1 MSGPLDPTSD
11 STPESASSSD
21 GSATFVDDVVA
32 LLPEWLP
39 TQRWFAGK
47 DRPVTAVRAL
57 SSALV
62 VDGDPMLLHLVVE
75 VEQDDRREPYQ
86 LLVGRRRAELPDVS
100 ASAQIGQVDGATVY
114 EASGDAD
121 LTSVLLDRMADG
133 ALVGGLTFES
143 EPGAELTK
151 GLRAHPIT
159 TEQSNTSLVYGS
171 QYILKLFRK
180 VTPGINKDLL
190 LHRALREV
198 GSEHIAEPL
207 GSISGILDG
216 QPTTIG
222 MLQRF
227 MPDAAD
233 GWVMATTSVRDLMA
247 DPTVAPE
254 DLGGDFGGEASRL
267 GRAVA
272 DVHADLREALGT
284 EDADADELERT
295 VQVMLDRLDRVAADV
310 PELAP
315 HVPGL
320 RDAFD
325 AMRHH
330 PVPVEMQYVHGDLHL
345 GQVLRTLGGWL
356 ILDFEGEPAASVAER
371 SRLRSALRD
380 VAGMLRSFDYAAQQ
394 LLVGQPDDPIL
405 TDVAMRWAERNRDAF
420 CDGYAEVAGSDPR
433 DAAVLLRALE
443 LDKAVYEVS
452 YEHANRP
459 DWLSV
464 PLASIE
470 RIMGAT
476 DEGQAPA

>member
-1 MSGPLDPTSD
+1 MSGPVDNPTAH
-11 STPESASSSD
+11 E
-21 GSATFVDDVVA
+21 ATVEAIVA
-32 LLPEWLP
+32 ALPQWLP
-39 TQRWFAGK
+39 SQRWFAGK
-47 DRPVTAVRAL
+47 DRQVTGVRPL
-57 SSALV
+57 SWSTI
-62 VDGDPMLLHLVVE
+62 VDGDPLLLHLVVE
-75 VEQDDRREPYQ
+75 VEQDDRSDPYQ
-86 LLVGRRRAELPDVS
+86 LLVGSRQSEVPDVS
-100 ASAQIGQVDGATVY
+100 SSATIVDIDGATFY

-121 LTSVLLDRMADG
+121 LTAVLLELMADG
-133 ALVGGLTFES
+133 TLVDGLQFES
-143 EPGAELTK
+143 EPGAELTR

-180 VTPGINKDLL
+180 VVPGVNKDMR

-198 GSEHIAEPL
+198 GSQHIAEPL
-207 GSISGILDG
+207 GSISGSLHG
-216 QPTTIG
+216 EPTTIG

-227 MPDAAD
+227 MPDAVD

-247 DPTVAPE
+247 DPSIAPE
-254 DLGGDFGGEASRL
+254 DLGGDFAGEAARL
-267 GRAVA
+267 GQAVA
-272 DVHADLREALGT
+272 DVHADLRTALGT

-295 VQVMLDRLDRVAADV
+295 VTVMLERLDRVASDV

-320 RDAFD
+320 REAFD

-330 PVPVEMQYVHGDLHL
+330 DVPVQMQSIHGDLHL
-345 GQVLRTLGGWL
+345 GQVLRTLNGWL

-394 LLVGQPDDPIL
+394 LLVGGPDDPVL
-405 TDVAMRWAERNRDAF
+405 ADVAMRWAHRNREAF

-459 DWLSV
+459 DWLAV

-470 RIMGAT
+470 RIMT
-476 DEGQAPA
+476 EGTS

>member
-1 MSGPLDPTSD
+1 MSGPLEPTD
-11 STPESASSSD
+11 SPLAPTGSSPARDARAD
-21 GSATFVDDVVA
+21 GLAA
-32 LLPEWLP
+32 LLPSWLP

-47 DRPVTAVRAL
+47 DRAIEAVRAVA
-57 SSALV
+57 STTITE
-62 VDGDPMLLHLVVE
+62 GDPLLLHLVVE
-75 VEQDDRREPYQ
+75 VEQDGRREPYQ
-86 LLVGRRRAELPDVS
+86 LLVGSRRAEVPDVA
-100 ASAQIGQVDGATVY
+100 ASATIGEVDGATFY

-121 LTSVLLDRMADG
+121 LTSVLLDRMSEG
-133 ALVGGLTFES
+133 ALVDGLLFES
-143 EPGAELTK
+143 EPGAELTA

-180 VTPGINKDLL
+180 LSPGLNKDLR

-198 GSEHIAEPL
+198 GSQHIAEPL
-207 GSISGILDG
+207 GSISGTLDG
-216 QPTTIG
+216 EPTTIG

-227 MPDAAD
+227 MPDAVD

-247 DPTVAPE
+247 DPSVAPE
-254 DLGGDFGGEASRL
+254 DLGGDFAGEASRL
-267 GRAVA
+267 GAAVA
-272 DVHADLREALGT
+272 DVHADLRSALGT

-295 VQVMLDRLDRVAADV
+295 VTVMLDRLERVAADV

-320 RDAFD
+320 RTAFD

-330 PVPVEMQYVHGDLHL
+330 PVPVEMQSIHGDLHL

-356 ILDFEGEPAASVAER
+356 VLDFEGEPSASVAER

-394 LLVGQPDDPIL
+394 LLVDGPDDPVL
-405 TDVAMRWAERNRDAF
+405 TDVAMRWAHRNREAF

-433 DAAVLLRALE
+433 DAAILLRALE
-443 LDKAVYEVS
+443 LDKAVYEVA

-470 RIMGAT
+470 RIMT
-476 DEGQAPA
+476 EGSS

>member
-1 MSGPLDPTSD
+1 MSGPVDVTDPHEDLVTD
-11 STPESASSSD
+11 LVTE
-21 GSATFVDDVVA
+21 
-32 LLPEWLP
+32 LPEWLP

-47 DRPVTAVRAL
+47 DRAITAVRPV
-57 SSALV
+57 SWTTIT
-62 VDGDPMLLHLVVE
+62 DGDPLLIHLVVE

-86 LLVGRRRAELPDVS
+86 LLIGSRQSQVPDVASS
-100 ASAQIGQVDGATVY
+100 ASIGLESGLTCY

-121 LTSVLLDRMADG
+121 LTSVLLDLIAAGTQVD
-133 ALVGGLTFES
+133 GLTFAA
-143 EPGAELTK
+143 EPGAELTR

-180 VTPGINKDLL
+180 LSPGVNKDLR

-198 GSEHIAEPL
+198 GCDHIADPL
-207 GSISGILDG
+207 GAISGTLDG
-216 QPTTIG
+216 EPTTIG

-227 MPDAAD
+227 LPDAAD

-254 DLGGDFGGEASRL
+254 ELGGDFAGEASRL

-272 DVHADLREALGT
+272 TVHADLRTALGT
-284 EDADADELERT
+284 ETADAAELDRSAT
-295 VQVMLDRLDRVAADV
+295 AMTDRLDRVAADV

-315 HVPGL
+315 HVAGL
-320 RDAFD
+320 REAFD
-325 AMRHH
+325 ALRDT
-330 PVPVEMQYVHGDLHL
+330 PTTVEMQYVHGDLHL
-345 GQVLRTLGGWL
+345 GQVLRTLNGWL
-356 ILDFEGEPAASVAER
+356 LLDFEGEPAASVAER
-371 SRLRSALRD
+371 SALRSALRD

-394 LLVGQPDDPIL
+394 LLVGRPDDPQL
-405 TDVAMRWAERNRDAF
+405 TEQAMSWARRNRDAF
-420 CDGYAEVAGSDPR
+420 CDGYAEVAGADPR
-433 DAAVLLRALE
+433 DDAALLRAFE

-459 DWLSV
+459 DWLTV

-470 RIMGAT
+470 RIMT
-476 DEGQAPA
+476 EGS